1 MQKGALRLAAAAI
14 AATFALVACAPPA
27 PYSGEV
33 PKVRSDVSREYGKS
47 AEVLTR
53 DVGHGVPVLWEV
65 TVDKPTHIPA
75 TKTFPEVLCNRVRMT
90 PTFIGDYP
98 VDVTVP
104 LPSFTPVAGEENA
117 NYLDDPSLCG
127 TDVNAP
133 TGFTG
138 DLREGREYSFY
149 VAGWDGLYG
158 IAGTGVKLSTPDQTV
173 TWSSGS
179 SR

>member
-1 MQKGALRLAAAAI
+1 MQKGVHHHAAAAI

-33 PKVRSDVSREYGKS
+33 PKVRSEQSRSFGTT

-65 TVDKPTHIPA
+65 TVDKPKHIPA
-75 TKTFPEVLCNRVRMT
+75 TKSFPETLCNRVRMT

-117 NYLDDPSLCG
+117 NYLTDSSVCG
-127 TDVNAP
+127 SDVNEP
-133 TGFTG
+133 TGYTG

-173 TWSSGS
+173 TWSPSGS
-179 SR
+179 L